1 MKKYIEL
8 LRAKHYIKNALIF
21 VPMFFGG
28 LIFDENKMS
37 DGLLGFI
44 AFCMISSAIYVLND
58 LRDIEK
64 DRKHPTKKYR
74 PLASGK
80 VKPQQ
85 GVMVMIG
92 CLLLACIISILI
104 ENIYAAMLLGMY
116 FVLNVAY
123 SMGLKN
129 KPIIDIVIL
138 ASGFVIRIF
147 YGGAVTNV
155 EISKWL
161 YLVVTV
167 GSLYMGLG
175 KRRNELKKQKE
186 TRDVLKYYNVAF
198 LDKNMYVCVALTNV
212 FYALWTFEMP
222 NTKISWTIP
231 IFIILLM
238 CYSLDVE
245 GESDGDPVEVILH
258 DKILMVLVFVYA
270 ICIFTL
276 LYLV

>member
-1 MKKYIEL
+1 MKKYIKL
-8 LRAKHYIKNALIF
+8 LRMKHYIKNLIIF

-28 LIFDENKMS
+28 VIFDINKLKFGIVGFLIFS
-37 DGLLGFI
+37 VT
-44 AFCMISSAIYVLND
+44 SSAIYILND
-58 LRDIEK
+58 LRDIEN
-64 DRKHPTKKYR
+64 DRMHPTKKNR
-74 PLASGK
+74 PLASGTI
-80 VKPQQ
+80 KPYQ
-85 GVMVMIG
+85 GIIVMI
-92 CLLLACIISILI
+92 LCIFTAGILSIVLK
-104 ENIYAAMLLGMY
+104 NIVAIILLGAY
-116 FVLNVAY
+116 FILNIAY

-147 YGGAVTNV
+147 YGGAITHVV
-155 EISKWL
+155 ISKWL

-175 KRRNELKKQKE
+175 KRRNELKKQTE
-186 TRDVLKYYNVAF
+186 TREVLKYYNVAF

-222 NTKISWTIP
+222 NPRISWTIP
-231 IFIILLM
+231 IFIVLLM
-238 CYSLDVE
+238 CYSLDIE

-258 DKILMVLVFVYA
+258 DKILVGIILVYV
-270 ICIFTL
+270 ICIVIL